1 MSNNAPSRIRF
12 SAPEDFLCPKISYG
26 DFFVDSQNDSVGEQ
40 NVSGKSGDDRIIGFP
55 LHHKAGKKPVLDSE
69 YPAV

>member
-1 MSNNAPSRIRF
+1 MHPAESGSLLLKTFCAPRS
-12 SAPEDFLCPKISYG
+12 PTVT
-26 DFFVDSQNDSVGEQ
+26 FFIDSQNDSVGEQ